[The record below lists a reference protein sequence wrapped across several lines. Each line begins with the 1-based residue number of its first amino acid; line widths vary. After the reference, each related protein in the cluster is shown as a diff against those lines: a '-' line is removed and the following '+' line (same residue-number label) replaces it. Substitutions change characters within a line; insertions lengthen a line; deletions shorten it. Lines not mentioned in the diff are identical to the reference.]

1 MNDTEIVPFVADHAH
16 YILKTGLQLDERH
29 NWYDQAYIME
39 EAGFCVTLL
48 ANKKA
53 LLSTGI
59 IPVWDGV
66 GEAWL
71 LTSKEVPK
79 YPITIA
85 RAIYE
90 CFYQWVDAKDLWRV
104 HANVR
109 SDWDVAIRFAKFLG
123 MKEEGLMEKF
133 GPEKADY
140 FRLAWV
146 RE

>member
-1 MNDTEIVPFVADHAH
+1 MNNTEIVPFVAEHAY
-16 YILKTGLQLDERH
+16 YILKTGLQLDEGH
-29 NWYDQAYIME
+29 NWYDQAPVME
-39 EAGFCVTLL
+39 EHGFCVTLL

-53 LLSTGI
+53 VLSTGI
-59 IPVWDGV
+59 IPIWDGV

-71 LTSKEVPK
+71 LSGNEVPS

-109 SDWDVAIRFAKFLG
+109 AEWKTAVRFVKFMG
-123 MKEEGLMEKF
+123 MKEEGLMRKF
-133 GPEKADY
+133 GPEQADY
-140 FRLAWV
+140 LRFAWV